1 MKEKDRQFMAQK
13 IRAQYMEKEF
23 TELDELRALDAKVKR
38 PATIFGYS
46 FGSIG
51 ALVMGTGMSLIMTE
65 LAGGAMVSGIL
76 LGVVGMAAM
85 IGNYPIYKRILDARR
100 KLFSAQILTLS
111 DTIIDE

>member
-1 MKEKDRQFMAQK
+1 MAQK

-46 FGSIG
+46 FGAIG

-100 KLFSAQILTLS
+100 KLFSVQILTLS